1 MLTTINVKVKKTPI
15 SERYCKVG
23 DEAILDKSTNM
34 IRCSGAWFRFNERWK
49 IEENNNNEK

>member
-1 MLTTINVKVKKTPI
+1 MICVKVLKTPI

-34 IRCSGAWFRFNERWK
+34 IRCSGAWFRFNEKWEV
-49 IEENNNNEK
+49 EENNNNEN